1 MSTDREYR
9 VTNGQTDEQGES
21 NIQTPKF
28 RMRGHNKQVVN
39 LLQISLFLKW
49 YIFLRCNFV
58 KVYTF

>member
-1 MSTDREYR
+1 MTD
-9 VTNGQTDEQGES
+9 GQTDEQGES

-28 RMRGHNKQVVN
+28 RMRGYNKQVVN